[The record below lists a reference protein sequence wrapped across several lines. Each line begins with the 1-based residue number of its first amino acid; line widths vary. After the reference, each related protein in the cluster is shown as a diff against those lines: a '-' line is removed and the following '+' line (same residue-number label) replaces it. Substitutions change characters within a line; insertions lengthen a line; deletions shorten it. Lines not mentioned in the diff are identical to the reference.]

1 LLWHIWEP
9 QPGQVTDTPHELVS
23 VPQWP
28 LHAERSEHT
37 HALLTQVLGEVHWLE
52 SVHSMQVPLLEH
64 FDVLPLQQLV
74 LPQPV
79 APLPQQTPFEFD
91 FPLGQ
96 QIPLEFEAP
105 VGQQI
110 PVEQLPEVHCA
121 LPEGQGPLSILAA
134 HVVPLQY
141 WVLFAQ
147 QLVPHAVWELVH
159 ALAHDVPLHPVDGQ
173 GFVGCVPQAPL

>member
-1 LLWHIWEP
+1 MLEP
-9 QPGQVTDTPHELVS
+9 QPGQVTDTPHALVS

-28 LHAERSEHT
+28 VHAEGSEHT
-37 HALLTQVLGEVHWLE
+37 HALLTQVLGGVHWLE
-52 SVHSMQVPLLEH
+52 SVHSTHVPLVEH
-64 FDVLPLQQLV
+64 FDVFPLQQLL

-79 APLPQQTPFEFD
+79 AALPQQTPFEFD

-96 QIPLEFEAP
+96 QIPLEFEVP

-121 LPEGQGPLSILAA
+121 LPAGQGPLSILAA

-147 QLVPHAVWELVH
+147 QLVPHGVCELVH
-159 ALAHDVPLHPVDGQ
+159 APAHDVPLHPVDGQ
-173 GFVGCVPQAPL
+173 IFVGWAGQVPLLQVA